1 MTTSNTI
8 LRTSVGHA
16 PYPGAVLRAHAFV
29 VGADDARFEPILSGT
44 EWARNLSC
52 YDSRVVKMPDLG
64 YRVIVDLEHY
74 ATETKAGFKFQF
86 FDSRSIP
93 ADGYGVDNVRPGPAG
108 PTGEGNR
115 LPSLAM

>member
-16 PYPGAVLRAHAFV
+16 PNPGAVLRAYAFV
-29 VGADDARFEPILSGT
+29 VGADDARFEPILSWT
-44 EWARNLSC
+44 EWARNFSS
-52 YDSRVVKMPDLG
+52 YESRVVKMPDLG
-64 YRVIVDLEHY
+64 YRVIVDLERY

-86 FDSRSIP
+86 SDIRSIP
-93 ADGYGVDNVRPGPAG
+93 AGGYGVENVRLGPAG